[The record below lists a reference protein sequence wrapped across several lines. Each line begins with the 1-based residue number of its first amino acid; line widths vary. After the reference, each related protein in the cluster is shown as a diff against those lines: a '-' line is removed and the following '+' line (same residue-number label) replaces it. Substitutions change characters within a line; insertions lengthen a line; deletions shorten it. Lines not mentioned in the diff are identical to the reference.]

1 MYNGSGELAARE
13 GNTLSLVRISST
25 VLIICLWILG
35 FAQAARAQ
43 AWDNDPPLPGG
54 DPQWEK
60 VRILYANHYGGKN
73 LAELIAVLTPLKD
86 KYPNTVEPYLWLSR
100 VHYLQARYEKKG
112 SAENFEKA
120 EKFAAQACQM
130 APKNPLAIRMLAD
143 ALIYNRDHAYIF
155 GHYGALFKSFSPL
168 PCEEA
173 LPPMKNYAGWDAF
186 MQQWAA
192 RADITKAQSAVSLM
206 EKIAQEHP
214 NDALA
219 QTWAARA
226 AYCVGEYY
234 TSTGEHDAKGLPYYN
249 KGMLYAGKAR
259 KLQPNYVPASYW
271 YQICRA
277 RSVQFTSLLNQG
289 RYLMDMLIPL
299 LYADRESG
307 TYYYFGPILTLG
319 TMITNGGWVTE
330 KGMKLAN
337 ITLEMDMNA
346 LEIAEILCPDYF
358 YIPYTRAD
366 ILAYKGKKKEALAIL
381 EKLIARDPDANKQIP
396 ENHAFL
402 RLAKDRY
409 NDIKNGKG

>member
-1 MYNGSGELAARE
+1 MNGIDRHAACKPATLNLAR
-13 GNTLSLVRISST
+13 TLLT
-25 VLIICLWILG
+25 VLITSAWILG
-35 FAQAARAQ
+35 TASAVNAQ
-43 AWDNDPPLPGG
+43 AWDIDPPLPGG

-60 VRILYANHYGGKN
+60 VRSLYANHSGGKN
-73 LAELIAVLTPLKD
+73 LAELILVLTPLKD
-86 KYPNTVEPYLWLSR
+86 KYPDRIEPYLWLAR
-100 VHYLQARYEKKG
+100 VHYLRARYERKG
-112 SAENFEKA
+112 SGEHFEKA
-120 EKFAAQACQM
+120 EKYAAQACQM

-143 ALIYNRDHAYIF
+143 ALIYYRDHAYIF
-155 GHYGALFKSFSPL
+155 SHYGALFKSFSPL
-168 PCEEA
+168 PSEEA
-173 LPPMKNYAGWDAF
+173 LPPMRTYAGWDAF
-186 MQQWAA
+186 MQQWTA
-192 RADITKAQSAVSLM
+192 RADITKAQTAVAML

-226 AYCVGEYY
+226 AYCAGEYY

-249 KGMLYAGKAR
+249 KGMMYAAR
-259 KLQPNYVPASYW
+259 ARTLRPDYVPANYW

-289 RYLMDMLIPL
+289 RYLMDMLTPL
-299 LYADRESG
+299 LFSDRESG

-337 ITLEMDMNA
+337 ITLDMDMNA
-346 LEIAEILCPDYF
+346 LEIAEILCPDYY

-381 EKLIARDPDANKQIP
+381 EKLITRDPDVNKQIP

-402 RLAKDRY
+402 RLAKNLY

>member
-1 MYNGSGELAARE
+1 MYDGIGGHAARKR
-13 GNTLSLVRISST
+13 NIHNLVRIVSAILIAVSCVMGST
-25 VLIICLWILG
+25 S
-35 FAQAARAQ
+35 AAKAQ
-43 AWDNDPPLPGG
+43 AWDIDPPLPGG

-60 VRILYANHYGGKN
+60 VRTLYANHHGGKN

-86 KYPNTVEPYLWLSR
+86 KYPNTVEPYLWLAR
-100 VHYLQARYEKKG
+100 VHYLQARYERKG
-112 SAENFEKA
+112 CEDNFEKA
-120 EKFAAQACQM
+120 EKYAAQACQM
-130 APKNPLAIRMLAD
+130 SPKNHLAIRMLAD
-143 ALIYNRDHAYIF
+143 ALIYNRDRTYIF
-155 GHYGALFKSFSPL
+155 SHYGALFKACAPL
-168 PCEEA
+168 PSEEA

-186 MQQWAA
+186 MQQWTA
-192 RADITKAQSAVSLM
+192 RADITKAQTAVALV

-226 AYCVGEYY
+226 AYCVGENY

-259 KLQPNYVPASYW
+259 KLQPSFVPANYW

-289 RYLMDMLIPL
+289 RYLMDMLTPL
-299 LYADRESG
+299 LFSDRENG

-366 ILAYKGKKKEALAIL
+366 ILAYKGKKREALAIL
-381 EKLIARDPDANKQIP
+381 EKLITRDPDTNKQIP

-402 RLAKDRY
+402 RLAKNLY